1 MDKGLLLSPNVS
13 VWHGLTVT
21 RVCYFAKDFERAVKN
36 ARLVPAS
43 SAAMTRLFEILALAQ
58 LGRTDE
64 VGELARAF
72 KARNPEFDPRDFM
85 RDHPI
90 TAAGAQRLFL
100 DGIEKAGL
108 G

>member
-1 MDKGLLLSPNVS
+1 M
-13 VWHGLTVT
+13 
-21 RVCYFAKDFERAVKN
+21 
-36 ARLVPAS
+36 VP
-43 SAAMTRLFEILALAQ
+43 
-58 LGRTDE
+58 
-64 VGELARAF
+64 RAF
-72 KARNPEFDPRDFM
+72 GARQLAFNPQDFM